1 MAYGL
6 ETYSATGQLRVGQ
19 QSRLVRY
26 VASYTGTISAAT
38 QNITVP
44 NLVDDGTWGIQASTT
59 DSGANVFIG
68 AYIYN
73 GYFQIV
79 NNFAGTPF
87 DYQIAIFRS

>member
-26 VASYTGTISAAT
+26 VATYTGTISSAT
-38 QNITVP
+38 LNVTVP
-44 NLVDDGTWGIQASTT
+44 NLVDDGTWGIVCSAT
-59 DSGANVFIG
+59 DLGSNTYIG

-79 NNFAGTPF
+79 SSYPNESF
-87 DYQIAIFRS
+87 DYQVAIFRS